1 MILGGKISIYVL
13 NKKSEE
19 GDETVPLDQIGTLNE
34 KGQLDR
40 SKLGIFVTHLGKDRK
55 STRMIVKWLWRFQMN
70 LYNVDFGK
78 NMYFG
83 FFNAMNFTWLWYI
96 KKRLVHIQVQEC
108 RSEMWR

>member
-1 MILGGKISIYVL
+1 MWWDSGVFFNCSCLFFGVFFYLEIERYLHLKQDLFSRLFSFYMILGGKISIYVL

-55 STRMIVKWLWRFQMN
+55 SIRMIVK
-70 LYNVDFGK
+70 
-78 NMYFG
+78 
-83 FFNAMNFTWLWYI
+83 
-96 KKRLVHIQVQEC
+96 
-108 RSEMWR
+108 

>member
-19 GDETVPLDQIGTLNE
+19 GDETVPLDQIGALNE

-55 STRMIVKWLWRFQMN
+55 SIRMIVKWLWRFQMN
-70 LYNVDFGK
+70 LYYVDFGK

-83 FFNAMNFTWLWYI
+83 FFNAKNFTWLWC
-96 KKRLVHIQVQEC
+96 KERLVHFQVQEC

>member
-1 MILGGKISIYVL
+1 MLIYTFWGSGMWWDSGFFLIVLVCFLGFFYLEIERYLHFKQDLFSRLFSFYMILGGKISIYVL

-55 STRMIVKWLWRFQMN
+55 ST
-70 LYNVDFGK
+70 
-78 NMYFG
+78 
-83 FFNAMNFTWLWYI
+83 
-96 KKRLVHIQVQEC
+96 
-108 RSEMWR
+108 

>member
-1 MILGGKISIYVL
+1 MWWDSGFFLIVLVCFWGFFNLEIERYLHFKQDLFSRLFSFYMILGGKISIYVL

-55 STRMIVKWLWRFQMN
+55 SIRMIVK
-70 LYNVDFGK
+70 
-78 NMYFG
+78 
-83 FFNAMNFTWLWYI
+83 
-96 KKRLVHIQVQEC
+96 
-108 RSEMWR
+108 